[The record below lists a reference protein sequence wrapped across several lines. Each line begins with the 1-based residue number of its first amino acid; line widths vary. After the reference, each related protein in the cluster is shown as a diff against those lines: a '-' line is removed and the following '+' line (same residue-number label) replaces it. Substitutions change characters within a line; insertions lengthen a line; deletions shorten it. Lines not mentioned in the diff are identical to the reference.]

1 MNIPNTS
8 IARFY
13 EGTNQALYS
22 NLTGTELNKAPD
34 QLLANDVALQSAL
47 TSIET
52 TMASPAGVPLSANST
67 KVAGYNVVVLTQ
79 AAYDALGT
87 KNASTLYFVQ

>member
-1 MNIPNTS
+1 MNIPNTT

-34 QLLANDVALQSAL
+34 QLLANDIALQNAL
-47 TSIET
+47 TAVENSI
-52 TMASPAGVPLSANST
+52 SNPAGVPLAANAT
-67 KVAGYNVVVLTQ
+67 KIAGYGIWVGTQ
-79 AAYDALGT
+79 AAYDAIGT
-87 KNASTLYFVQ
+87 KNANTLYFVQ